1 MEAGNI
7 KSEPSHRASP
17 AWPRKG
23 DHGLDSGFLGVTSRE
38 GEAVGGSL
46 FIWAAKGTAAA
57 MRGPYAYID
66 VGTLK

>member
-23 DHGLDSGFLGVTSRE
+23 DHGLDSGFVGVTSRE

-46 FIWAAKGTAAA
+46 FI
-57 MRGPYAYID
+57 
-66 VGTLK
+66 